1 MTVWFA
7 VYTRARAETMAEAHL
22 RRQDYEVYVP
32 RHVKRRRHARRT
44 DFVLAPLF
52 PRYLFVA
59 IDRLHQRWRPILST
73 AGVCDMV
80 RQGEWPAEV
89 PAELVEELRLRERHG
104 TFNHSAEVRGLKQ
117 GDPIRVA
124 AGPFAELAG
133 RFQSL
138 ATADRV
144 FVLLEML
151 GRSVKVQVP
160 SEVIDRV

>member
-1 MTVWFA
+1 MTAWFA
-7 VYTRARAETMAEAHL
+7 VYTRPRAEAMAQEHL
-22 RRQDYEVYVP
+22 RHQGYEVYLP

-59 IDRLHQRWRPILST
+59 FDRLHQRWRPILST
-73 AGVCDMV
+73 VGVCDLV
-80 RQGEWPAEV
+80 RQGERPAEI

-104 TFNHSAEVRGLKQ
+104 AFDHPAQIRGLRR
-117 GDPIRVA
+117 GDPVRVA

-133 RFQSL
+133 RFHGM
-138 ATADRV
+138 ATAERV

-151 GRSVKVQVP
+151 GRSVKVQLP
-160 SEVIDRV
+160 NEVVDPV

>member
-1 MTVWFA
+1 MTAWLA
-7 VYTRARAETMAEAHL
+7 VYTRPRAEAMAEAHL

-89 PAELVEELRLRERHG
+89 PAELVAELQLRERRG
-104 TFNHSAEVRGLKQ
+104 AFNHSAEVRGLKQ

-124 AGPFAELAG
+124 AGPFAELVG
-133 RFQSL
+133 RFQGL

-160 SEVIDRV
+160 SEVVDRA